1 MPTKAVHVIV
11 RGRVQGV
18 GFRAWTRHQAELR
31 DLGGWVR
38 NLGDGSVEMVLAGPA
53 EAVDMMLKAC
63 GAGPMMARV
72 DSMEVSDAELS
83 TAGEGA
89 FEERPTA

>member
-1 MPTKAVHVIV
+1 MPPKAVHVIV

-31 DLGGWVR
+31 SLSGWVR
-38 NLGDGSVEMVLAGPA
+38 NLGDGGVEIVFAGAPD
-53 EAVDMMLKAC
+53 AVDMMLKAC

-72 DSMEVSDAELS
+72 DSMEVADTDPAS
-83 TAGEGA
+83 AGEGA

>member
-1 MPTKAVHVIV
+1 
-11 RGRVQGV
+11 
-18 GFRAWTRHQAELR
+18 
-31 DLGGWVR
+31 
-38 NLGDGSVEMVLAGPA
+38 
-53 EAVDMMLKAC
+53 MMLKAC